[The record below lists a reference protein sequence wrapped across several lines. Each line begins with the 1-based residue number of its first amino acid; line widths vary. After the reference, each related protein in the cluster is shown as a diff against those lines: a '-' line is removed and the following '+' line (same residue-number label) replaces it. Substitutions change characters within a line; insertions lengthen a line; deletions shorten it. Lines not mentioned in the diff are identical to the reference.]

1 MKKFLTVK
9 NVLIAALALGFVL
22 CVWLA
27 PGTPRGGRSG
37 SAINYA
43 DIENRDDSWLTLTG
57 AEVLF
62 GWQAASVAVRFDA
75 LIETRAEP
83 VGATL
88 FIDGEEYKS
97 GSSTMAYDENGMFT
111 GGEFRFSVRPE
122 SIAFEG
128 AELVFDAHSVDDRQ
142 QSPSTEGFQMW

>member
-1 MKKFLTVK
+1 MTMGMAKNNMQNTSSTVR
-9 NVLIAALALGFVL
+9 LM
-22 CVWLA
+22 
-27 PGTPRGGRSG
+27 S
-37 SAINYA
+37 
-43 DIENRDDSWLTLTG
+43 G

-62 GWQAASVAVRFDA
+62 GGQAASVAVRFDA

>member
-57 AEVLF
+57 VNVSF
-62 GWQAASVAVRFDA
+62 GGKKVGITIKFDA

-128 AELVFDAHSVDDRQ
+128 AELVFDAHSAGDRP

>member
-1 MKKFLTVK
+1 MKEILTVK

-27 PGTPRGGRSG
+27 PDAPKSG
-37 SAINYA
+37 LIINYA

-57 AEVLF
+57 VNVSF
-62 GWQAASVAVRFDA
+62 GGKKVGITIKFDA

>member
-27 PGTPRGGRSG
+27 PDAPKSG
-37 SAINYA
+37 LIINYA

-57 AEVLF
+57 VNVSF
-62 GWQAASVAVRFDA
+62 GGKKVGITIKFDA